1 MLNGEL
7 IAINNIISGIQMPS
21 DVTTDD
27 LFDFLSAK
35 SDMESSVEDLNRK
48 IETFRK
54 ESKPAGDEEM
64 KEGSKEWQEWNDKF
78 QSLYVKLAN
87 EENTTFQPRP
97 ISKALFTS
105 IAKGK
110 TVAEIMLM
118 KKGFGL

>member
-21 DVTTDD
+21 NVTTDD

-54 ESKPAGDEEM
+54 ESKPAGDEEV
-64 KEGSKEWQEWNDKF
+64 KEGSKEWQEWDDKF

-97 ISKALFTS
+97 ISRELFTS
-105 IAKGK
+105 LVKGK
-110 TVAEIMLM
+110 TVVEVMLM